1 VTALRTLGIHFLH
14 FFSGTFAQ
22 MLVGLVSF
30 PILTRILST
39 EDYGTMSLITVF
51 SSIAV
56 AVAKGGLSDSI
67 IRFYRE
73 YADTDRLPTF
83 TATVVFRGLVL
94 VGIVTALYVAIYAD
108 LHTLLGISQTA
119 STTAALLIMAGFLFT
134 RPLSIIVLNF
144 LRATGRTIFYN
155 TMMVVLK
162 ITSVGLAIGLLLAFN
177 RQLPAYFS
185 GIVIAEILC
194 GAVLWYWFA
203 KNYSVSPKQVSGQL
217 AWTLMAFGLPL
228 LATELGYL
236 LLIYSDR
243 YILAMFHGPAT
254 LGVYSVGYS
263 LPQYINDLV
272 LFSVSYSIV
281 PIYTELYAKKGRQET
296 QEFLGSALR
305 YYVMGI
311 LPVIAGYAAVCRDAL
326 VFLASDKYAGAAEF
340 SPIIVGGLA
349 FLGMNY
355 ILYAGLYLEK
365 RSKLILLNMAVAV
378 AVNIVMSLV
387 LVPKYASWGASV
399 AMLIA
404 CATSSVMTAI
414 LSFRHLPIK
423 LPVGTLLK
431 YGVASAAMWWL
442 LGLIET
448 GTPLGNLV
456 AKVAAGGAF
465 MGAVM
470 FALDRP
476 LLRGAIQLVRRR
488 GA

>member
-67 IRFYRE
+67 IRFCRE
-73 YADTDRLPTF
+73 YADTDRMPTF
-83 TATVVFRGLVL
+83 TATVVYRGLVL
-94 VGIVTALYVAIYAD
+94 VAVVTALYVAMSAN
-108 LHTLLGISQTA
+108 LHDLLGIPPSATGA
-119 STTAALLIMAGFLFT
+119 FLVMAGFLFT

-162 ITSVGLAIGLLLAFN
+162 VTSVGLAIALLFAFH
-177 RQLPAYFS
+177 RQLSAYFS
-185 GIVIAEILC
+185 GIVIAEVLC
-194 GAVLWYWFA
+194 AVVLWRWFA
-203 KNYSVSPKQVSGQL
+203 KNYSMSPKHVSGQL

-243 YILAMFHGPAT
+243 YILAIFHGPAT

-263 LPQYINDLV
+263 LPQYLNDLV

-281 PIYTELYAKKGRQET
+281 PIYTELYATKGRAET
-296 QEFLGSALR
+296 QEFLGSALK
-305 YYVMGI
+305 YYIMGI

-326 VFLASDKYAGAAEF
+326 VFLASDKYASAAEF
-340 SPIIVGGLA
+340 SPIIVMGLA

-365 RSKLILLNMAVAV
+365 RSKLILLNMAIAV

-387 LVPKYASWGASV
+387 LVPKHASWGAST

-423 LPVGTLLK
+423 LPYGAFLK
-431 YGVASAAMWWL
+431 YGLASAAMWWL
-442 LGLIET
+442 LGWIET
-448 GTPLGNLV
+448 GSAPGNLL
-456 AKVAAGGAF
+456 AKVAAGAAF

-470 FALDRP
+470 FVLDRP
-476 LLRGAIQLVRRR
+476 LLRDALRLVRRR
-488 GA
+488 RTA

>member
-1 VTALRTLGIHFLH
+1 VTALRKLGVHFLH
-14 FFSGTFAQ
+14 FFSGTFAS
-22 MLVGLVSF
+22 LLIGLISF
-30 PILTRILST
+30 PILTRTLST
-39 EDYGTMSLITVF
+39 EDYGTMALITVF

-73 YADTDRLPTF
+73 YEAANNLKVF
-83 TATVVFRGLVL
+83 TSTVVFRGLIL
-94 VGIVTALYVAIYAD
+94 VAIVALLYVALSAD
-108 LHTLLGISQTA
+108 LNTVLGLHESATVPF
-119 STTAALLIMAGFLFT
+119 LIMAGFLFT

-162 ITSVGLAIGLLLAFN
+162 ITSVGFAVGLLLAFD
-177 RQLPAYFS
+177 RQLSAYFS
-185 GIVIAEILC
+185 GIVLAEVLCAVIL
-194 GAVLWYWFA
+194 WRWFA
-203 KNYSVSPKQVSGQL
+203 KNYSMSPKNVSGSL
-217 AWTLMAFGLPL
+217 AWSLMGFGLPL

-243 YILAMFHGPAT
+243 YILSLFHGAGT

-281 PIYTELYAKKGRQET
+281 PIYTELYAKKGPAET
-296 QEFLGSALR
+296 QEFLGSALK

-311 LPVIAGYAAVCRDAL
+311 LPVLGGYAAICHDAI
-326 VFLASDKYAGAAEF
+326 VFLASDKYAAAAEF

-355 ILYAGLYLEK
+355 ILYAGLYLQK
-365 RSKLILLNMAVAV
+365 HSKLILLNMAVAV
-378 AVNIVMSLV
+378 VVNILLSLW
-387 LVPKYASWGASV
+387 LVPDHGSWGASI
-399 AMLIA
+399 AMLCA
-404 CATSSVMTAI
+404 CAASSVMTAL
-414 LSFRHLPIK
+414 LSFRYLPIK
-423 LPVGTLLK
+423 LPYLALLK
-431 YGVASAAMWWL
+431 YGVASAAMYYL

-448 GTPLGNLV
+448 GGPLGNL
-456 AKVAAGGAF
+456 ALKVPAGALF

-476 LLRGAIQLVRRR
+476 LLKGAIQLVRRR

>member
-1 VTALRTLGIHFLH
+1 VTALRKLGIHFLH

-73 YADTDRLPTF
+73 YADSDRLPTF

-94 VGIVTALYVAIYAD
+94 VAIVTALYVAMSAN
-108 LHTLLGISQTA
+108 LHDLLGIPPTA
-119 STTAALLIMAGFLFT
+119 TAAFLIMSGYLFT

-162 ITSVGLAIGLLLAFN
+162 VTSVGLAVALLLAFHH
-177 RQLPAYFS
+177 QLAAYFS
-185 GIVIAEILC
+185 GIVIAEVLC
-194 GAVLWYWFA
+194 AIVLWHWFA
-203 KNYSVSPKQVSGQL
+203 KNYSMSPQYVSGQL

-243 YILAMFHGPAT
+243 YILAMFHGPST

-281 PIYTELYAKKGRQET
+281 PIYTELYAKKGRAET
-296 QEFLGSALR
+296 QEFLGSALK

-365 RSKLILLNMAVAV
+365 RSQLILLNMAIAV

-387 LVPKYASWGASV
+387 LVPKYASWGAST

-404 CATSSVMTAI
+404 CFTSSVMTAI

-423 LPVGTLLK
+423 LPYAAFLK
-431 YGVASAAMWWL
+431 YGLASGAMWWL

-448 GTPLGNLV
+448 GSAPGNLV
-456 AKVAAGGAF
+456 LKMAAGAAF

-470 FALDRP
+470 FVLDRP
-476 LLRGAIQLVRRR
+476 LLRSALQMVRRR
-488 GA
+488 KA

>member
-1 VTALRTLGIHFLH
+1 MTALRKLGTHFLH
-14 FFSGTFAQ
+14 FFSGTFAS
-22 MLVGLVSF
+22 LLIGLISF

-39 EDYGTMSLITVF
+39 EDYGTMALITVF

-73 YADTDRLPTF
+73 YEAAHNLPVF
-83 TATVVFRGLVL
+83 TSTVVFRGLVL
-94 VGIVTALYVAIYAD
+94 VALVTALYVALSAD
-108 LHTLLGISQTA
+108 LHDILGIPH
-119 STTAALLIMAGFLFT
+119 AATSAFLIMAGFLFV
-134 RPLSIIVLNF
+134 RPLSVIVLNF
-144 LRATGRTIFYN
+144 LRATGRTVFYN
-155 TMMVVLK
+155 LMMVGLK
-162 ITSVGLAIGLLLAFN
+162 LTSVVFAVALLLIFN
-177 RQLPAYFS
+177 RQLSAYFS
-185 GIVIAEILC
+185 GIVIAEVLI
-194 GAVLWYWFA
+194 AIVLWRWFF
-203 KNYSVSPKQVSGQL
+203 KTYSVSPKHVSGSL
-217 AWTLMAFGLPL
+217 AWTLMGFGLPL

-281 PIYTELYAKKGRQET
+281 PIYTELYAKKGREET
-296 QEFLGSALR
+296 QEFLGSALK

-311 LPVIAGYAAVCRDAL
+311 LPLIAGYAAVCRDAL

-340 SPIIVGGLA
+340 SPIIVCGLA

-365 RSKLILLNMAVAV
+365 RSKLILLNMAIAV
-378 AVNIVMSLV
+378 VVNIAMSLV
-387 LVPKYASWGASV
+387 LVPGHGSWGASM

-423 LPVGTLLK
+423 LPYLALLK
-431 YGVASAAMWWL
+431 YGLASAAMFWL

-448 GTPLGNLV
+448 GSPLGNL
-456 AKVAAGGAF
+456 ALKVPAGGVF
-465 MGAVM
+465 MAAVM
-470 FALDRP
+470 FLFDRP
-476 LLRGAIQLVRRR
+476 LMKDAIQLVKKR
-488 GA
+488 GH